1 MNFLR
6 TFSLRG
12 ILALS
17 LLSGILSAKAQITG
31 SPAQPGY
38 YSMQLGDFRVVALSD
53 GTLPLNMR
61 TLLHEAKK
69 GEVNTLLQ
77 QNYLDTLVE
86 TSITAYLIL
95 NDDQQILVDAGSGS
109 FLGPTLG
116 KLQSR
121 LAAVGISAEDIDAVL
136 LTHLHVDHVGGLV
149 NEGKVVFPNAT
160 LYISKPEADFWLTAS
175 NKATANKRAQ
185 PFFDLAQTSIKPY
198 QQAGKVKTFAPGAQL
213 LPGISAIPAVGHTPG
228 HSFFVLESKGQK
240 MVFWGDVIHVGAIQF
255 ADPTVTVDFDVDL
268 AGASAARKWT
278 FEDAVKQGYW
288 IAAPHL
294 SFPGIGHLRHVGK
307 EYQWMP
313 ANYAEIFAGK

>member
-17 LLSGILSAKAQITG
+17 LLSGILSAKAQIAG

-53 GTLPLNMR
+53 GTLPLNMH

-95 NDDQQILVDAGSGS
+95 NGDQQILVDAGSGT

-116 KLQSR
+116 KLLSR
-121 LAAVGISAEDIDAVL
+121 LAAVGIRAEDIDAVL

-160 LYISKPEADFWLTAS
+160 LYISKQEVDFWLTAS

-185 PFFDLAQTSIKPY
+185 PFFDMAQTTVQPY

-213 LPGISAIPAVGHTPG
+213 LPGISAVPAIGHTPG

-240 MVFWGDVIHVGAIQF
+240 MVFWGDVIHTGAIQF
-255 ADPTVTVDFDVDL
+255 ADPAVTVDFDVDL
-268 AGASAARKWT
+268 VGAAAARKQT

-294 SFPGIGHLRHVGK
+294 SFPGIGHLRHAGK
-307 EYQWMP
+307 AYQWIP